1 MQEPEQGADRG
12 DLQEVRPDRQR
23 QAQLPRVQGHDEQA
37 VRVEGEGG
45 QAAAAAAAG
54 ERAVRQQCEA
64 AHWQQREAV
73 GQQWRAVGQ
82 QQCEARC
89 KQQ

>member
-37 VRVEGEGG
+37 VRVKGEDG
-45 QAAAAAAAG
+45 QAAAAAAG
-54 ERAVRQQCEA
+54 ERAVGQQWEA
-64 AHWQQREAV
+64 ADWQQREAV

>member
-37 VRVEGEGG
+37 VRVKGEDGG
-45 QAAAAAAAG
+45 QAAAAAG
-54 ERAVRQQCEA
+54 ERAFEQQWEA
-64 AHWQQREAV
+64 ADWQQREAV